1 MKIKITTED
10 AFVKE
15 TRGIGLGDELE
26 VISSGESYDKGK
38 GICHLVESKIKGATS
53 IVIYQNECKVIEK

>member
-15 TRGIGLGDELE
+15 TRGIKLGDELE
-26 VISSGESYDKGK
+26 VINSGESYDRGK
-38 GICHLVESKIKGATS
+38 GICYLVESKIKGIS
-53 IVIYQNECKVIEK
+53 PIVIYHSECKVIK